1 MEIKVTIDI
10 TDKTKKALSD
20 LSQSLGNL
28 FEETAL
34 ANGDFA
40 KLAEGHQKKEPVHD
54 NAYAPENTTGPSN
67 RVEDANPVNDDLVI
81 PKEEPK
87 KETVTPEVITISK
100 EELHAECAKAR
111 VAGVNVA
118 DIIHTAGHA
127 DKFKNLEPQYYEAVH
142 QALQEKL
149 NG

>member
-1 MEIKVTIDI
+1 MEITVTIDI

-40 KLAEGHQKKEPVHD
+40 KLAEGHQKKE
-54 NAYAPENTTGPSN
+54 
-67 RVEDANPVNDDLVI
+67 
-81 PKEEPK
+81 
-87 KETVTPEVITISK
+87 TVTPEVITISK

-118 DIIHTAGHA
+118 EIIHTAGHA